1 MVINISNVSK
11 QYADRTLFENANL
24 SVEKGEVVG
33 LIGANGVGKTTLF
46 NIITGKE
53 TPDTGMVIKSP
64 FATVGYLEQHV
75 CAESDKTCYEET
87 VSIFDNLSLIEEEL
101 KNIREALNGPE
112 ANNLDLIERQETLLE
127 KYHEHDGLT
136 YVSLTHSVL
145 SGLGFTDE
153 EQNLPVKSLS
163 GGQKAKIGLAKLL
176 LQKPDL
182 MLLDEPT
189 NHLDIESVAW
199 LEKFIQSS
207 HITTIVIS
215 HDRYFLDRVATQIAE
230 ITTRKVYVTK
240 GNYSRHMQLKAE
252 RDLAEE
258 RNYNNVMAEVKR
270 LEGVIEQ
277 QKRWNRE
284 KNIKTAE
291 SKQKQIDRLTDGL
304 EAPEHERF
312 DFSFHFSPDTLSGED
327 VLDVVD
333 ARMDFPGNTLYSGVS
348 FSIKRGEHIFIV
360 GENGIGK
367 TTLIKQIMRRTRGI
381 KFGVGVTV
389 GYFDQ
394 HQLNLNLAN
403 TAFDE
408 IHDAYPKMT
417 DTEVRKS
424 LAVFGFK
431 GDKVFDTLQTM
442 SGGERA
448 KVSLCKLMLRKC
460 NFLILDEPT
469 NHLDIYSMAALEDA
483 LKAYEST
490 LLIIS
495 HDRYF
500 INSLADKVVEL
511 KKDGADVYV
520 GNYDNYIEAKEKT
533 VSEDIS
539 DAPKKEMGAG
549 GKSYNEQK
557 LLRRE
562 RTKIKTALRKAE
574 ELIAELEE
582 KIELKN
588 EELNS
593 LADASDYEKTFA
605 LTNELAELEERLAG
619 AMGEWENLAE
629 QSLEFED

>member
-101 KNIREALNGPE
+101 INIREALNGPE

-424 LAVFGFK
+424 LAIFGFK

-619 AMGEWENLAE
+619 AMEEWENLAE

>member
-145 SGLGFTDE
+145 SGLGFTEE

-619 AMGEWENLAE
+619 AMEEWENLAE

>member
-424 LAVFGFK
+424 LAIFGFK

-619 AMGEWENLAE
+619 AMEEWENLAE

>member
-619 AMGEWENLAE
+619 AMEEWENLAE

>member
-53 TPDTGMVIKSP
+53 TPDSGMVIKSP

-619 AMGEWENLAE
+619 AMEEWENLAE

>member
-53 TPDTGMVIKSP
+53 TPDSGMVIKSP

-533 VSEDIS
+533 ASEDIS

-619 AMGEWENLAE
+619 AMEDWENLAE